1 MVLLLLCMVMLSR
14 VRSRLVVCV
23 DGFALNT
30 RDSVTVGRGSN
41 VAFDLVPSDYLVVK
55 PDSTGWS
62 WKVSEACL
70 KSDSICYFKV
80 NDKNPNLHVLEAGQV
95 VVVKIGNEKHT
106 LDVSQLDGLLDGHDS
121 QYVMLRNVLEKQR
134 QETGEGPGDFR
145 KMASLRS

>member
-62 WKVSEACL
+62 WNVSEACL
-70 KSDSICYFKV
+70 KSDS
-80 NDKNPNLHVLEAGQV
+80 LG
-95 VVVKIGNEKHT
+95 
-106 LDVSQLDGLLDGHDS
+106 
-121 QYVMLRNVLEKQR
+121 
-134 QETGEGPGDFR
+134 
-145 KMASLRS
+145 